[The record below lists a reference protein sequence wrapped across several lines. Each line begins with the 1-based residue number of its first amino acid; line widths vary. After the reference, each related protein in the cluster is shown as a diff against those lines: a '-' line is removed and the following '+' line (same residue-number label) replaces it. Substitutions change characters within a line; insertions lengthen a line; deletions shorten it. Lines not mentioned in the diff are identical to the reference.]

1 MDKRSLTDYS
11 PWGRKE
17 LDMTE
22 VCTQGPQKSE
32 EETKCMEMT
41 PEAEEGVQKQMGRG
55 WDSRGCPLG

>member
-41 PEAEEGVQKQMGRG
+41 PEATEGVQKRMG
-55 WDSRGCPLG
+55 